1 MGFLN
6 YCSLIMGA
14 LGIMW
19 IFQGNTPPAAYL
31 FAATPFVWFGGRA
44 LIGHTKKAVSQS
56 LAEKRDEKEW
66 RKNLYRKA
74 EEERVLGSA
83 RNEAVIELMREQ
95 AENLIRQQN
104 AGLHVEKELMAMR
117 EKMLAYENT
126 EFEDL
131 IGKINKHL

>member
-19 IFQGNTPPAAYL
+19 VFQGNTVPIAYL
-31 FAATPFVWFGGRA
+31 FAATPLIWFGGRA
-44 LIGHTKKAVSQS
+44 LFSHTKKTVTNSI
-56 LAEKRDEKEW
+56 AEKRDEKEW
-66 RKNLYRKA
+66 RKNLNRRA

-83 RNEAVIELMREQ
+83 RNQPIIELMREQ
-95 AENLIRQQN
+95 AENLIRQQQ

-117 EKMLAYENT
+117 EKMIALENS
-126 EFEDL
+126 EFADI
-131 IGKINKHL
+131 IGNINKHL

>member
-1 MGFLN
+1 MGFIN

-14 LGIMW
+14 IGIMW
-19 IFQGNTPPAAYL
+19 IYQGNTPPISYL

-44 LIGHTKKAVSQS
+44 LFSHTKKTVSNS
-56 LAEKRDEKEW
+56 IAEKREEKEW
-66 RKNLYRKA
+66 RKNLNRRA

-83 RNEAVIELMREQ
+83 RNQAVIELMREQ

>member
-1 MGFLN
+1 MWFLW
-6 YCSLIMGA
+6 IIGA
-14 LGIMW
+14 VGI
-19 IFQGNTPPAAYL
+19 FLVVGGNTTPLAFI

-66 RKNLYRKA
+66 RKNLYRRA

-83 RNEAVIELMREQ
+83 RNEAVIQLMREQ

-117 EKMLAYENT
+117 EKMLTYENT